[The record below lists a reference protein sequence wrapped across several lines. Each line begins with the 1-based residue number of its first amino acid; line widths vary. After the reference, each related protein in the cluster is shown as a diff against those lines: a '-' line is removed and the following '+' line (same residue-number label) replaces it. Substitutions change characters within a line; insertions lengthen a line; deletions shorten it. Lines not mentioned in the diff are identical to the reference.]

1 MRRMGTIVLVL
12 ALTAC
17 GTAAPPGATTAPP
30 SKIAQR
36 SPALSCGRDRVHL
49 GAMPPGLTRAGAFT
63 RIKALPRKLKV
74 RGTTW
79 RQGDQRLQAAVIC
92 GVRTAEQFATL
103 VKRSTLGQ
111 QAGRPAL
118 SWHTKDGSIGYM
130 WLARPGTAIYLSATP
145 ALAPHLPR
153 IATATTLTP

>member
-1 MRRMGTIVLVL
+1 ML
-12 ALTAC
+12 ALSAC
-17 GTAAPPGATTAPP
+17 GTAAPPGRTTAPP
-30 SKIAQR
+30 AKITQMG
-36 SPALSCGRDRVHL
+36 PALSCGRDRIHL

-63 RIKALPRKLKV
+63 HVQALPKKLKI

-79 RQGDQRLQAAVIC
+79 RQGDERLQTAVVC

-103 VKRSTLGQ
+103 VRRSTLGQ

-118 SWHTKDGSIGYM
+118 TWHGKGGTVGYM

-145 ALAPHLPR
+145 GLAANLPR
-153 IATATTLTP
+153 IATATTLKPP